1 VDDTQLIER
10 AQSVLHLRQL
20 TDECIAGEVAAV
32 VLTSQGN
39 VYTGVSISAGCGI
52 GFCAEHSAVAAMV
65 TAGETRI
72 QKLVAI
78 SADGKLMPPCGRCRE
93 LLYQIDR
100 GNLET
105 EIILEPGRPTRLAEL
120 LPRRWQDLW
129 APLEGKT

>member
-1 VDDTQLIER
+1 MNDSQLIER

-20 TDECIAGEVAAV
+20 TDECIAGEVAAAA
-32 VLTSQGN
+32 LTGQGN
-39 VYTGVSISAGCGI
+39 VYVGVSISAGCGI
-52 GFCAEHSAVAAMV
+52 GFCAEHSAIAAMV

-72 QKLVAI
+72 HKLVAI
-78 SADGKLMPPCGRCRE
+78 SEDGKLMPPCGRCRE

-129 APLEGKT
+129 APSK